1 MGTITPILALSDL
14 YIVRFNGGL
23 MTNITFQGPII
34 VDGMS
39 VTNVTCD
46 LAHMSG
52 FSLGHL
58 GINSSIFDLSGMKLY
73 VTYFSAF
80 SPDSNSTIET
90 AGEHGVGLG
99 PVASASFMNATMN
112 VVRMTGTSV
121 NLTRVTVA
129 GEGADGNE
137 PYLPSILGAQ
147 LITLSS
153 VREITGPLPYG
164 VMGDPVSNISTGVFG
179 VYQFSFVHP
188 TAYSLDR
195 VSRGYNSTN
204 RWLLAA
210 PRAVG
215 SNVTTIRVGDRV
227 SYAPVIGAYA
237 EYAVVAAD
245 RLIPVPDSVD
255 LRTAA
260 AVTLQGMT
268 AHYLTTSTCPLKQGD
283 TALIHAAAGG
293 VGLLLVQVAKMK
305 GARVFGTVSTP
316 EKAKLAREAGADEV
330 ILYGEQDFEA
340 EVMRL
345 TGGKGVNAVYDAVGK
360 TTFDKSVNCVGVRG
374 VLALFGQSSGP
385 VPPFELSRLAKNAI
399 FLTRPG
405 LGHYVA
411 AREELLQR
419 ASDVFKWVQSG
430 HLHVRISRTL
440 ALRDAVEAH
449 RLLEGRQTTGK
460 VLLMP

>member
-1 MGTITPILALSDL
+1 MKAVRVHQVGGPDVLRYEEVPI
-14 YIVRFNGGL
+14 
-23 MTNITFQGPII
+23 P
-34 VDGMS
+34 
-39 VTNVTCD
+39 
-46 LAHMSG
+46 
-52 FSLGHL
+52 
-58 GINSSIFDLSGMKLY
+58 
-73 VTYFSAF
+73 
-80 SPDSNSTIET
+80 T
-90 AGEHGVGLG
+90 AGPGQVLVKIEAIGLNFLDCYYRSG
-99 PVASASFMNATMN
+99 LYN
-112 VVRMTGTSV
+112 V
-121 NLTRVTVA
+121 
-129 GEGADGNE
+129 
-137 PYLPSILGAQ
+137 
-147 LITLSS
+147 
-153 VREITGPLPYG
+153 PLPFTPG
-164 VMGDPVSNISTGVFG
+164 SEAAGTV
-179 VYQFSFVHP
+179 
-188 TAYSLDR
+188 TAI
-195 VSRGYNSTN
+195 
-204 RWLLAA
+204 
-210 PRAVG
+210 G
-215 SNVTTIRVGDRV
+215 SNVTTIRLGDRV
-227 SYAPVIGAYA
+227 SYAPLIGAYA

-316 EKAKLAREAGADEV
+316 EKAKLSREAGADEV